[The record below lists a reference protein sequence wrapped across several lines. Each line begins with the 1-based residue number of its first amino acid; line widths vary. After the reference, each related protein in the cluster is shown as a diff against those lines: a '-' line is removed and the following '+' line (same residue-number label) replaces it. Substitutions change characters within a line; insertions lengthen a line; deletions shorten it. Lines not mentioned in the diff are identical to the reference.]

1 MDASAIE
8 AAQEDGCFAEVTV
21 SRNLRLPIE
30 DKGITMIP
38 LYLGEQQP

>member
-21 SRNLRLPIE
+21 SRNLRLVVFLN
-30 DKGITMIP
+30 
-38 LYLGEQQP
+38 LYANAILD